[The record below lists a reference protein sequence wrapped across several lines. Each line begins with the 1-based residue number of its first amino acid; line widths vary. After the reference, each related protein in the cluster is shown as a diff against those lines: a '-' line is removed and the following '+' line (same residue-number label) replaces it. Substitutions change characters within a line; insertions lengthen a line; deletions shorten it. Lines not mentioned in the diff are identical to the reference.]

1 MEDRLAR
8 PSSWRPAV
16 RQILC
21 AYLRQW
27 AIDRYQRKKRSRREV
42 GFALRTGSQSEPY
55 EKRPLVLVKQVATR
69 QVIMAASREAMAHG
83 ICAEMTLAEACALC
97 PNLEHGEYQPREDRK
112 GLVGLG
118 RWMMRF
124 SPVVAL
130 DPSDDPEADPTPA
143 IFMDVGGCERLY
155 GSLSLLMEQLDEA
168 IRRLRLHVTLA
179 IAPTVGAAFALAI
192 SGRHLVCHGRVGC
205 DGANARLTQPW
216 HKAESIEIGRASCR
230 ER

>member
-21 AYLRQW
+21 AHLRQW
-27 AIDRYQRKKRSRREV
+27 AIDRFRRRRRLGPDSGSVSGPLSVVRCNGQRT
-42 GFALRTGSQSEPY
+42 TGNGH
-55 EKRPLVLVKQVATR
+55 PLVLVKKVATR
-69 QVIMAASREAMAHG
+69 QVIMAASREAQAHG
-83 ICAEMTLAEACALC
+83 ICPEMTLAEACALC

-112 GLVGLG
+112 GLMGLA

-155 GSLSLLMEQLDEA
+155 GGLESLLKQVDQALKRFRPHA
-168 IRRLRLHVTLA
+168 TLA
-179 IAPTVGAAFALAI
+179 IAPTVG
-192 SGRHLVCHGRVGC
+192 
-205 DGANARLTQPW
+205 
-216 HKAESIEIGRASCR
+216 
-230 ER
+230 

>member
-27 AIDRYQRKKRSRREV
+27 AIDRFWRKQRDRHEA
-42 GFALRTGSQSEPY
+42 GFASRTGSHSEPY
-55 EKRPLVLVKQVATR
+55 KQPALVLVKNVATR
-69 QVIMAASREAMAHG
+69 QVIMAASREAEARG
-83 ICAEMTLAEACALC
+83 ICGGMTLAEACALC

-112 GLVGLG
+112 GLMGLG

-130 DPSDDPEADPTPA
+130 NPSDEAESDPTPA
-143 IFMDVGGCERLY
+143 IFVDVSGCERLY
-155 GSLSLLMEQLDEA
+155 G
-168 IRRLRLHVTLA
+168 
-179 IAPTVGAAFALAI
+179 
-192 SGRHLVCHGRVGC
+192 
-205 DGANARLTQPW
+205 
-216 HKAESIEIGRASCR
+216 
-230 ER
+230 